1 MKTPQTTRGQMSNNP
16 EEATMEKLE
25 HELVDVPLREGA
37 DSNSDN
43 PIKIYMREISLES
56 LLTPEEEVR
65 LARLIQKGKAAA
77 AKLQELTRRSSKAK
91 ATKRRSNRTAQ
102 SSAVEKRIERFKA
115 AMKQG
120 EEARQKMIRANLR
133 LVVKI
138 AQDYA
143 GYGLPL
149 LDLISEGNIG
159 LMRAVDRFE
168 PSKGAKLSTYAA
180 WWIKQAVKRALAN
193 QGKTIRLP
201 VHLTDK
207 ISRLRR
213 ISTQLSEEFGREPT
227 DEELAEEL
235 GIPPAKVARLRSA
248 AIRPASL
255 NATVGDS
262 DGSELGELVR
272 DENARSP
279 DDLVANV
286 DITKNVLSSLDI
298 LDERERKILTLRY
311 GLDGGPA
318 LTLEEVGAQFN
329 VTRERIRQLQ
339 NIALRKIRRV
349 IERKDSQGVR
359 NYLCDTAE
367 IDRLQA

>member
-1 MKTPQTTRGQMSNNP
+1 MTNPNDDTVELPIKTETTS
-16 EEATMEKLE
+16 
-25 HELVDVPLREGA
+25 D
-37 DSNSDN
+37 SDN
-43 PIKIYMREISLES
+43 PVKIYMREISLES
-56 LLTPEEEVR
+56 LLTPQEEVR
-65 LARLIQKGKAAA
+65 LAAIIRKGQKASAELEK
-77 AKLQELTRRSSKAK
+77 LTRTSPAKSKNKKNTTRAK
-91 ATKRRSNRTAQ
+91 ATPRPA
-102 SSAVEKRIERFKA
+102 SSKDRIQKLKA
-115 AMKQG
+115 AIAAGQQ
-120 EEARQKMIRANLR
+120 ARQKMIRANLR

-235 GIPPAKVARLRSA
+235 GISPAKVSQLRSA

-262 DGSELGELVR
+262 DGSELGELVS
-272 DENARSP
+272 DESARTP
-279 DDLVANV
+279 DELVENL
-286 DITKNVLSSLDI
+286 DITRNVLSFLDI
-298 LDERERKILTLRY
+298 LDARERKILTLRY
-311 GLDGGPA
+311 GLDGNRA
-318 LTLEEVGAQFN
+318 LTLEEVGEQFN

-339 NIALRKIRRV
+339 NIALRKIRRA
-349 IERKDSQGVR
+349 IERKDNQGVR
-359 NYLCDTAE
+359 DYLSDTAE
-367 IDRLQA
+367 IDRLEA

>member
-1 MKTPQTTRGQMSNNP
+1 MKPFDDSMTKTSEDTVDIPIKSETTS
-16 EEATMEKLE
+16 
-25 HELVDVPLREGA
+25 D
-37 DSNSDN
+37 SDN
-43 PIKIYMREISLES
+43 PVKIYMREISLES
-56 LLTPEEEVR
+56 LISPEEEVR
-65 LARLIQKGKAAA
+65 LAALIKKGQKAEAELAKLNKKKAA
-77 AKLQELTRRSSKAK
+77 AKLSSKSSTKKNRKPSVTPSISKKRLDNLKK
-91 ATKRRSNRTAQ
+91 AIAEGQ
-102 SSAVEKRIERFKA
+102 
-115 AMKQG
+115 
-120 EEARQKMIRANLR
+120 EARQKMIRANLR

-207 ISRLRR
+207 ISRMRR
-213 ISTQLSEEFGREPT
+213 VSSQLSEEYGREPT

-235 GIPPAKVARLRSA
+235 GVSAAKVAQLRSA

-255 NATVGDS
+255 NAAVGDP
-262 DGSELGELVR
+262 DGSELGELVK
-272 DENARSP
+272 DESARTP
-279 DDLVANV
+279 DELVENL
-286 DITKNVLSSLDI
+286 DITRNVLGFLDV
-298 LDERERKILTLRY
+298 LDERERKILTMRY
-311 GLDGGPA
+311 GLDGKNA
-318 LTLEEVGAQFN
+318 LTLEEVGEKFN

-339 NIALRKIRRV
+339 NIALRKLRRA
-349 IERKDSQGVR
+349 IDRKDSQGLRGCLSEHGDV
-359 NYLCDTAE
+359 E
-367 IDRLQA
+367 RLEA

>member
-1 MKTPQTTRGQMSNNP
+1 MQNSQ
-16 EEATMEKLE
+16 L
-25 HELVDVPLREGA
+25 GA
-37 DSNSDN
+37 DTVEIPIRSEVTSDSDN
-43 PIKIYMREISLES
+43 PVKIYMREINLES
-56 LLTPEEEVR
+56 LITPQEEIR
-65 LARLIQKGKAAA
+65 LAGLIKKGQKAEAEL
-77 AKLQELTRRSSKAK
+77 AKLTKKKNESTKSAASKSTKIAASQRINKTRLENLKKAV
-91 ATKRRSNRTAQ
+91 
-102 SSAVEKRIERFKA
+102 SAG
-115 AMKQG
+115 Q
-120 EEARQKMIRANLR
+120 EARQKMIRANLR

-168 PSKGAKLSTYAA
+168 PAKGAKLSTYAA

-213 ISTQLSEEFGREPT
+213 ISSQLSEEFGREPT
-227 DEELAEEL
+227 DEELAEEM
-235 GIPPAKVARLRSA
+235 GVSAAKVSQLRSA

-262 DGSELGELVR
+262 DGSELGELVS
-272 DENARSP
+272 DESARAP
-279 DDLVANV
+279 DDLVENI
-286 DITKNVLSSLDI
+286 DITRNVLEFLDV
-298 LDERERKILTLRY
+298 LDERERKILTMRY
-311 GLDGGPA
+311 GLDGKNA
-318 LTLEEVGAQFN
+318 LTLEEVGEKFK

-339 NIALRKIRRV
+339 NIALRKLRRA
-349 IERKDSQGVR
+349 IDRKDNQGVR
-359 NYLCDTAE
+359 EFLFDHVDVE
-367 IDRLQA
+367 RLQA

>member
-1 MKTPQTTRGQMSNNP
+1 MKENTSET
-16 EEATMEKLE
+16 
-25 HELVDVPLREGA
+25 VDIPLKTEVSS
-37 DSNSDN
+37 DSDN
-43 PIKIYMREISLES
+43 PVKIYMREISLES
-56 LLTPEEEVR
+56 LLTPQEEVR
-65 LARLIQKGKAAA
+65 LAALIRKGHKASAELEKLTRKSSAKIRKDKARVEKLKAAI
-77 AKLQELTRRSSKAK
+77 KDGQ
-91 ATKRRSNRTAQ
+91 
-102 SSAVEKRIERFKA
+102 
-115 AMKQG
+115 
-120 EEARQKMIRANLR
+120 EARQKMIRANLR

-168 PSKGAKLSTYAA
+168 PAKGAKLSTYAA

-235 GIPPAKVARLRSA
+235 GISPAKVAQLRSA

-262 DGSELGELVR
+262 DGSELGELVS
-272 DENARSP
+272 DEAARSP
-279 DDLVANV
+279 DDVVEKL
-286 DITKNVLSSLDI
+286 DITRNVLSFFDI
-298 LDERERKILTLRY
+298 LDPRERKILTLRY
-311 GLDGGPA
+311 GLDGNRA
-318 LTLEEVGAQFN
+318 LTLEEVGEQFQ

-339 NIALRKIRRV
+339 NIALRKLRRA
-349 IERKDSQGVR
+349 IDRRDNQGVR
-359 NYLCDTAE
+359 EYIFGSGE
-367 IDRLQA
+367 IERLEA